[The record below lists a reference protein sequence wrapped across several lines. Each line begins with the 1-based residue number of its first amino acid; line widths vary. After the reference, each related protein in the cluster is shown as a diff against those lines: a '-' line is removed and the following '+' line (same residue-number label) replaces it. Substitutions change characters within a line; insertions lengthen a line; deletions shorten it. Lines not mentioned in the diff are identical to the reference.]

1 VPVAHVVQTG
11 TPDACYA
18 LIERGVLGWSVTL
31 RYVPYDRTA
40 MVEMALRGGL
50 PAWANALATGWVTRE
65 D

>member
-1 VPVAHVVQTG
+1 VQTG

-18 LIERGVLGWSVTL
+18 LIERGVLRWSVTL